1 MSKLYL
7 IQRAWQRFTRL
18 PGIRE
23 IFPIGED
30 KLKEVEFWLG
40 RRNRENQY
48 SIFSKC
54 NTLEEHFELSSQLF
68 GPHQIKHE
76 ILSLLDFANAEQPKY
91 VCEIG
96 TANGGTNFLLSQA
109 LSSTKFMLG
118 IDLYV
123 KNKAQL
129 HYFAKSFQQ
138 LIFVDGSSYHPQ
150 TIEKVQSILD
160 GKKLDLLFIDG
171 DHTYEGV
178 KQDFLHY
185 RHFIRDGGI
194 IALHDIVPDY
204 YTRYGQKTGRWVGEV
219 PRFWS
224 KIKSLYP
231 FYEFI
236 EDPEQDGLGIGAIR
250 YSSQINLPED
260 L

>member
-1 MSKLYL
+1 MNKPYL
-7 IQRAWQRFTRL
+7 IQRAWRKFSRL
-18 PGIRE
+18 PGIRD
-23 IFPIGED
+23 ISYIGED
-30 KLKEVEFWLG
+30 KVKEVGFWL
-40 RRNRENQY
+40 RRMNREIQY
-48 SIFSKC
+48 STYSECKTVVEYLEFS
-54 NTLEEHFELSSQLF
+54 NQFF
-68 GPHQIKHE
+68 GSHQIKNE
-76 ILSLLDFANAEQPKY
+76 IISFLNFASTEQPKY

-123 KNKAQL
+123 KNKAKL
-129 HYFAKSFQQ
+129 CYFSKHYQQ
-138 LIFVDGSSYHPQ
+138 LVFVDGSSYHPQ
-150 TIEKVQSILD
+150 TVEKVENILN

-178 KQDFLHY
+178 KKDFLNY
-185 RHFIRDGGI
+185 RHLVREGGI
-194 IALHDIVPDY
+194 ITLHDIVPDY
-204 YTRYGQKTGRWVGEV
+204 YTRYGQQTGRWVGEV
-219 PRFWS
+219 PKFWS

-250 YSSQINLPED
+250 YSSQITLPQD